1 MTNKKKKE
9 RERTE
14 NGKHG
19 KEELKKILSDL
30 LPGSGFS
37 PMQLSFP

>member
-1 MTNKKKKE
+1 MIRE
-9 RERTE
+9 ERTE
-14 NGKHG
+14 KAEDG
-19 KEELKKILSDL
+19 KEELKKILSDI

>member
-1 MTNKKKKE
+1 MTEK
-9 RERTE
+9 ERTE
-14 NGKHG
+14 KDEDG
-19 KEELKKILSDL
+19 ELKKILNYV